1 MICPLFYLYL
11 MLLHFFRINRQSV
24 LIIYTKQ
31 NLKKETFLMKKIIA
45 LLVILAVFAA
55 LISLAAC
62 GGKAETD
69 IKDEMSTVKDD
80 GMSMVED
87 LSSALSDLDEDLTQ
101 GGNVTKDDSS
111 TGLFETMPTESTTSD
126 TAEPE
131 SSTLPSS
138 ETN

>member
-1 MICPLFYLYL
+1 MIYPLFYLYL

-31 NLKKETFLMKKIIA
+31 NLKKETFLMKKIIV